1 MIKIVT
7 DSTSDLSLDVAR
19 QHGIEVVPLRV
30 HFGEQ
35 TFRDRLDLS
44 SQQFFRLLKSSP
56 RPPTSSQPPAGEF
69 LELYRRLAAD
79 GSSIISIHLSSRLS
93 GTYASACAARDML
106 EGANVHVVDTLII
119 SACQGWMAME
129 AARMA
134 AAGQPVETILDRL
147 EYMKKNSHLYLT
159 LDTLEYLH
167 KGGRIGGAQA
177 LLGTALQVKPI
188 LMVQDGRV
196 EVFERIRTR
205 PKAVAR
211 AKEIVLHHAA
221 GHKRVYLAILHAA
234 DEDIAH
240 RLHDEL
246 VPQLDNLVESA
257 VVEVGPTIST
267 HTGPGGLGVA
277 FFVE

>member
-7 DSTSDLSLDVAR
+7 DSTSDLSPDVAR

-35 TFRDRLDLS
+35 TFRDRIDLS
-44 SQQFFRLLKSSP
+44 SKQFFRLLKSSP
-56 RPPTSSQPPAGEF
+56 RLPTSSQPPAGEF
-69 LELYRRLAAD
+69 LEVYRRLAAD
-79 GSSIISIHLSSRLS
+79 GSSIISIHLSSLLS
-93 GTYASACAARDML
+93 GTYASACAGRDML
-106 EGANVHVVDTLII
+106 GSANIYVVDTLII
-119 SACQGWMAME
+119 SACQAWMAME

-134 AAGQPVETILDRL
+134 AADQTVEAILERL
-147 EYMKKNSHLYLT
+147 EFMKKNSHLYFA

-177 LLGTALQVKPI
+177 LLGTVLQLKPI
-188 LMVQDGRV
+188 LVVVDGRI

-211 AKEIVLHHAA
+211 AKEIVLQYTA
-221 GHKRVYLAILHAA
+221 GYKRVHLAVLHAA
-234 DEDIAH
+234 EADLAQQ
-240 RLHDEL
+240 LHDEL
-246 VPQLDNLVESA
+246 VPQIDNLVESA

-267 HTGPGGLGVA
+267 HTGPGGLGLS